1 MDGEMEAQTG
11 AMLPFT
17 ISWRGGGGLP
27 VRALV
32 SVIVNVQII
41 ARQFGYGWLWLD
53 GETAFQ

>member
-1 MDGEMEAQTG
+1 MDRWRHRQE
-11 AMLPFT
+11 LCCHSPFH
-17 ISWRGGGGLP
+17 GGGESGLP